1 MSSWNLACVL
11 KVLGL
16 LSWSSRQYSRLSNF
30 WCVFIVLPLNF
41 LHYLL
46 FLFAATAP
54 ETRFGSVIVLTD
66 IFMDK
71 VSLFFLVVYF
81 DSRMLYRTH
90 SLFGPSWGPL
100 DQFLGLPLFWL
111 IGGIRR
117 QGIEIRVW
125 PLREALRLP
134 QCVIILRDSILVLP
148 SLVLIQFL
156 LLLGC
161 NVQ

>member
-1 MSSWNLACVL
+1 MSSWNLACVV

-16 LSWSSRQYSRLSNF
+16 HPWSSRQHGRWSNF
-30 WCVFIVLPLNF
+30 WCVFIVLSLNF

-54 ETRFGSVIVLTD
+54 ETRFGSVIKVTD
-66 IFMDK
+66 IFMNK

-81 DSRMLYRTH
+81 NCRMLYRTH
-90 SLFGPSWGPL
+90 SLFGPSRGPL
-100 DQFLGLPLFWL
+100 DQFLSLPLFWL
-111 IGGIRR
+111 IGGICR
-117 QGIEIRVW
+117 QGIEIRVR

-134 QCVIILRDSILVLP
+134 QRVIILRDSILVFP

-161 NVQ
+161 YVQ